1 METPPPPPRQ
11 KCSESAWEQRIV
23 LYKSYQ
29 HQQHQT
35 KLCGPRQD
43 RDRNINNIRPSS
55 VAPGR
60 TWRETSTSDQALWP
74 QAEKHQHQTK
84 PCGPRQKNINNI
96 RPSSVAP
103 GRTGTETSATSDQA
117 LRPQAGQEQKHQQ
130 HQTKLCGPRQDR
142 NRNINNI
149 RPSSA
154 APGRTGTETS
164 TTSDQALRPQAGQE
178 QKHQQ
183 HQTKLCGPRQDR
195 NRNINNIRPSSAAPS
210 RTGTGQFYWDQ
221 QTSTRRRRSSNA
233 SQGLCNILLFLFLDS
248 LRSSL
253 SFFMVSGSVSS
264 QYSLPSLISCSHL
277 ASSVSKWSD
286 VWLNRSYSIP
296 SKATSSRITCQHGAI
311 LL

>member
-1 METPPPPPRQ
+1 ME
-11 KCSESAWEQRIV
+11 
-23 LYKSYQ
+23 
-29 HQQHQT
+29 
-35 KLCGPRQD
+35 
-43 RDRNINNIRPSS
+43 RNIIRPSP
-55 VAPGR
+55 VAPG
-60 TWRETSTSDQALWP
+60 RETSTSDQALWP
-74 QAEKHQHQTK
+74 QAE
-84 PCGPRQKNINNI
+84 
-96 RPSSVAP
+96 
-103 GRTGTETSATSDQA
+103 
-117 LRPQAGQEQKHQQ
+117 KHQQ

-142 NRNINNI
+142 NRNINI

-210 RTGTGQFYWDQ
+210 RTWTGQFYWDQ